1 MCPVDAILSVAGEY
15 AASIGARHM
24 AQQSPRENVAGFA
37 PERSS
42 AGTADVSEVGSGELQ
57 LVGGA
62 VSEFTT

>member
-42 AGTADVSEVGSGELQ
+42 AGHG
-57 LVGGA
+57 
-62 VSEFTT
+62 